1 MTANESDD
9 YRKQIVLDYL
19 STKTNMDRL
28 LEPKL
33 IDEMLFIART
43 LEANEILKRKNDKFY
58 KEQFDNRKN
67 F

>member
-19 STKTNMDRL
+19 SPKTNMDRL